1 MRKRPLPALDEL
13 LHAAGVTTDLDLIE
27 MLPTELQVS
36 RKTLSR
42 WRARGYADPTWIA
55 AARRALQTESADVMY
70 VPLLLQPVGAG
81 KSIASDDHI
90 ESLIP
95 IPRAMLDGISSR
107 NAVVMR
113 VSGDSMAPT
122 IESGDLVLVRRY
134 RAGEQL
140 TDGAIYVIRHDG
152 WVMLRRLRANE
163 RKTIKLDADNPQT
176 ASMLVRSAEIE
187 IIGIVIARIYRQL

>member
-1 MRKRPLPALDEL
+1 MPALDEL
-13 LHAAGVTTDLDLIE
+13 LRAAGVTTDVDLIE
-27 MLPTELQVS
+27 RLPPELHVS
-36 RKTLSR
+36 RKTISR
-42 WRARGYADPTWIA
+42 WRARGYADATWIA
-55 AARRALQTESADVMY
+55 AARRALQLESTDVVH

-81 KSIASDDHI
+81 KSIAGDDHV
-90 ESLIP
+90 ESLMP
-95 IPRAMLDGISSR
+95 IPRALLDSISPR

-134 RAGEQL
+134 HAGEQL
-140 TDGAIYVIRHDG
+140 SDGAIYVVRHDG
-152 WVMLRRLRANE
+152 WIMLRRLRAAD

-176 ASMLVRSAEIE
+176 ASMLVRAAEIE